1 MMHNL
6 WPTNV
11 LTGEIEN
18 VIFTDKL
25 SQHILE
31 NYKLENSDISD
42 LSDRNILEED
52 LFFGDFTKN
61 IVEPAFDK
69 WLKEILKTSIYDFE
83 SRSLKAWFAGSQ
95 IGYNMVTH
103 NHSSASLSAV
113 FYLLVEGNKNGDV
126 FFFDPRPNANRGY
139 KDEKWNKLFQ
149 SFVFTPKS
157 YSFVVFPS
165 FLYHQVTPFNGN
177 IRLAIPV
184 DLYL

>member
-11 LTGEIEN
+11 LVDDIEK
-18 VIFTDKL
+18 IPLIDTL
-25 SQHILE
+25 CQHILQ
-31 NYKLENSDISD
+31 NYDLNNFEISD
-42 LSDRNILEED
+42 LSDKNIFEED
-52 LFFGDFTKN
+52 SFFYEFKKE
-61 IVEPAFDK
+61 IVEPSFDE
-69 WLKEILKTSIYDFE
+69 WLKNILKTSIYDFKN
-83 SRSLKAWFAGSQ
+83 RSLKAWFAGSQ

-113 FYLLVEGNKNGDV
+113 FYLLIEGNKNGDV
-126 FFFDPRPNANRGY
+126 FFFDPRTNANRGY

-157 YSFVVFPS
+157 YSFMVFPS